1 MRLGVLDVGSNTIH
15 LQVVDT
21 HPGARP
27 NPTFNYKEEL
37 RLTEFL
43 NEKNEINDEG
53 IDHLRRS
60 IGNAVLQARTVWRGI
75 LLGLY
80 GN

>member
-15 LQVVDT
+15 LQVFDA

-27 NPTFNYKEEL
+27 SPNTSHKVEL

-43 NEKNEINDEG
+43 DDENNISQPG
-53 IDHLRRS
+53 IDALRSAIR
-60 IGNAVLQARTVWRGI
+60 RGGI
-75 LLGLY
+75 QGQER
-80 GN
+80 